1 MPSQKSLKK
10 NSLYAFIKAF
20 LTLLFPLITFPYAS
34 RILGPDGMGKVN
46 FSNSIISYCLFIA
59 YMGIPAYAVREAAK
73 VRDNKIELAKFTKEI
88 LIINTISTACSY
100 IFFAILLIFVPKF
113 ADYKVLLLICSAR
126 IIFSSIG
133 IDWLYKAVEEYR
145 YITIRS
151 FIFQIISLIFLF
163 LFVHSKQDLVFYAVF
178 GVISS
183 VGSNICNLLNAPKH
197 VDFKIKVKL
206 SLLKHFRPI
215 LIFFGMAFVTSIY
228 HTLDST
234 MLGFLSDDAE
244 VGYYSAAN
252 KINNMVLSLLTALM
266 SVLLPR
272 LSVYAK
278 EQQFDNFKKLSHKAM
293 AVLSLCSIPMAT
305 GIFLLAEPLT
315 LLFSGTSYLPAVK
328 PMRIIT
334 PIVFIIP
341 MGSILGSQ
349 ILPAI
354 NKEKTALLSYL
365 FGAIANIICNAVL
378 IPKFGASGAAI
389 GTVCAESVIVLFQLF
404 FLHHLIFN
412 KLILISLLQTIFGTF
427 IMACAVFIFIKNT
440 SNILLQIF
448 CGALLGVIVYSLTL
462 FALRNKYF
470 CEYAQKILSKF
481 IKIQKNK

>member
-1 MPSQKSLKK
+1 MARQKSLKK

-20 LTLLFPLITFPYAS
+20 LTLLFPIITFPYAS

-73 VRDNKIELAKFTKEI
+73 VRDNKIELARFTKEI
-88 LIINTISTACSY
+88 LIINTISTLASY
-100 IFFAILLIFVPKF
+100 VFFAILLIFVPKF
-113 ADYKVLLLICSAR
+113 ANYKILLLICSSR

-133 IDWLYKAVEEYR
+133 IDWLYKAVEEYK

-163 LFVHSKQDLVFYAVF
+163 LFVHSKEDIAFYAMF
-178 GVISS
+178 GIISS

-197 VDFKIKVKL
+197 VDFKIKTKL
-206 SLLKHFRPI
+206 SFSKHFKPI

-278 EQQFDNFKKLSHKAM
+278 QQEMDKFRELSQKAL
-293 AVLSLCSIPMAT
+293 AVLSLCAIPMAT

-315 LLFSGTSYLPAVK
+315 LLFSGDSYLPAVF

-341 MGSILGSQ
+341 MGSIMGSQ

-354 NKEKTALLSYL
+354 NKERIALCSYMS
-365 FGAIANIICNAVL
+365 GAIINVFCNAIF
-378 IPKFGASGAAI
+378 IPKYGASGAAI
-389 GTVCAESVIVLFQLF
+389 GTVCAEAIIIIFQFIFLHSLFISKQILLNFLQTLVGTGVMSCFVLYFITKTNNIFLQLF
-404 FLHHLIFN
+404 GSATLG
-412 KLILISLLQTIFGTF
+412 ILIYSFMLF
-427 IMACAVFIFIKNT
+427 I
-440 SNILLQIF
+440 
-448 CGALLGVIVYSLTL
+448 
-462 FALRNKYF
+462 LRNKYF
-470 CEYAQKILSKF
+470 CEYAKKILCRAKKTS
-481 IKIQKNK
+481 

>member
-1 MPSQKSLKK
+1 MAKQKSLKK
-10 NSLYAFIKAF
+10 NSLYAFIKSF
-20 LTLLFPLITFPYAS
+20 LTLLFPIITFPYAS

-73 VRDNKIELAKFTKEI
+73 VRENKMELAKFTKEI
-88 LIINTISTACSY
+88 LIINSVSTMVSY
-100 IFFAILLIFVPKF
+100 VFFGILLFFVPKF

-151 FIFQIISLIFLF
+151 FVFQIISLVFLF
-163 LFVHSKQDLVFYAVF
+163 LFVHSKDDIEFYAVF

-183 VGSNICNLLNAPKH
+183 VGSNICNLLNAHKY

-206 SLLKHFRPI
+206 SLAKHFRPI
-215 LIFFGMAFVTSIY
+215 LIFLGMAFVTSIY

-278 EQQFDNFKKLSHKAM
+278 QQEFNKFKELSQKGL
-293 AVLSLCSIPMAT
+293 AVLSLCAIPMAT
-305 GIFLLAEPLT
+305 GIFLLARPLT
-315 LLFSGTSYLPAVK
+315 LLFSGSSYLPAVM

-341 MGSILGSQ
+341 IGSILGSQ

-354 NKEKTALLSYL
+354 NKEKMALLSYML
-365 FGAIANIICNAVL
+365 GAVTNVICNAIL

-389 GTVCAESVIVLFQLF
+389 GTVCAESIIVMFQFHFLFSLVFSKAIFVNFVQTLICSAVMGCFVYF
-404 FLHHLIFN
+404 FIG
-412 KLILISLLQTIFGTF
+412 KTETPI
-427 IMACAVFIFIKNT
+427 
-440 SNILLQIF
+440 LQIF
-448 CGALLGVIVYSLTL
+448 GGAVFGALIYSLLL
-462 FALRNKYF
+462 FVMRNKYF
-470 CEYAQKILSKF
+470 CGYAKKLHLRFHRKS
-481 IKIQKNK
+481 